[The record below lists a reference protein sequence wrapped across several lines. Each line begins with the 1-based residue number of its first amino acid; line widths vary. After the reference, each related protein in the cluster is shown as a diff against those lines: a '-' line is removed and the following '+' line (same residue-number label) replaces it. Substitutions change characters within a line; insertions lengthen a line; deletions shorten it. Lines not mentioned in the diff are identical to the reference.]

1 MTVDYEA
8 TTLIKN
14 TKHFLK
20 KHYKKDRHH
29 VACALVTAGDTY
41 FGLHLDTSGY
51 DICAEP
57 ITISNALAAG
67 ETKFITIVAV
77 YWDGDK
83 LHEPTLVS
91 PCGDCRQMLVEYAPH
106 LKVIVEGREGFEI
119 VTIEELLPY
128 AYVNPR
134 HKPGR

>member
-1 MTVDYEA
+1 MVIDRETTV
-8 TTLIKN
+8 LIEK
-14 TKHFLK
+14 TKLFLK

-57 ITISNALAAG
+57 IAISNALAAG
-67 ETKFITIVAV
+67 KTHFITIVAV

-83 LHEPTLVS
+83 SHEPILVP
-91 PCGDCRQMLVEYAPH
+91 PCGDCRQMLV
-106 LKVIVEGREGFEI
+106 
-119 VTIEELLPY
+119 
-128 AYVNPR
+128 
-134 HKPGR
+134 